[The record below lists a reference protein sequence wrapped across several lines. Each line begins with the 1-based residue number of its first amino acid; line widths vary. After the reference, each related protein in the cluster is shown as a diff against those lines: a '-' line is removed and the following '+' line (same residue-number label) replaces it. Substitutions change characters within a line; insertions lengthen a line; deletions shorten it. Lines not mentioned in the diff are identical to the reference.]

1 MNAALHADS
10 HEERAQIVEQL
21 THALAALERGND
33 ADWRSS
39 VDCLVQWRARPFL
52 AGLAKLAGELEKAL
66 GAPQNSHEVG
76 RQSLLEACTR
86 LEHVIEVTE
95 RASMRTLDLLDE
107 CRALVQLAPGADALP
122 AERITSLRSLMS
134 EISLAQ
140 GYQDTT
146 GQIILKVI
154 ALVRGVHASLDGM
167 GLADCL
173 DPPNDAALREA
184 DSRGH
189 GPAVPDLDQAAATQD
204 DANDILKMMGL

>member
-1 MNAALHADS
+1 MNTMPHIAS
-10 HEERAQIVEQL
+10 HDERAQIVEQL
-21 THALAALERGND
+21 THALAALERGDD
-33 ADWRSS
+33 ADWRNS

-52 AGLAKLAGELEKAL
+52 AGLAKLAGELERAL
-66 GAPQNSHEVG
+66 GSPQNSNPVG

-107 CRALVQLAPGADALP
+107 CRDLTQLQPDTDALP
-122 AERITSLRSLMS
+122 AERIGTLRSLLS

-173 DPPNDAALREA
+173 DPQSDIDRREA
-184 DSRGH
+184 DIRGH
-189 GPAVPDLDQAAATQD
+189 GPVVPALDHVAATQD